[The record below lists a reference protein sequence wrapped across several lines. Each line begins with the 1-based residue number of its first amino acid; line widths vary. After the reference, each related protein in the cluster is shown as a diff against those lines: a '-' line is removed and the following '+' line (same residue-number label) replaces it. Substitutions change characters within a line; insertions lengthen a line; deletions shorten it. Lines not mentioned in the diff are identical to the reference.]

1 MVNLPTDIDECSASI
16 RVCNIN
22 ADCHNT
28 LGSYSCSC
36 KPGFTGNGM
45 TCAKRG
51 KLSLKP
57 ISNPVVFIFIL
68 SNLKALRIQIGS
80 WCDDLESQ
88 CNPLYF
94 RFILR
99 LLAGCFIY
107 FQISKRTAA
116 TKWCYYLQCSVF
128 LSFLGTERQICLLD
142 NISKKLNKYLGEK
155 EKKTGIIWIKC
166 QPIYLILACSW
177 TVIGKSKTFPITFDN
192 PSCTSLTF

>member
-1 MVNLPTDIDECSASI
+1 MLTATTLLALIAAPVSLDLLVMEWHVQSEVNFC
-16 RVCNIN
+16 
-22 ADCHNT
+22 
-28 LGSYSCSC
+28 
-36 KPGFTGNGM
+36 
-45 TCAKRG
+45 
-51 KLSLKP
+51 LKP

-155 EKKTGIIWIKC
+155 EKKQELFESSANQFI
-166 QPIYLILACSW
+166 S
-177 TVIGKSKTFPITFDN
+177 S
-192 PSCTSLTF
+192 